1 MTITVARLLRHM
13 AWANQATIAHLQTLP
28 VESLKAYATNP
39 EWFVAEIAHHIVDSA
54 DHYAY
59 EITGKP
65 ALTQPGDPCI
75 ADVEKISDLARLAE
89 QAAIADAHLISAA
102 DLDDVWLD
110 LENDGRKFQRLRS
123 TVLSQAIHHATE
135 HRTHIASALEAKG
148 FEPIFLDDISLW
160 DYEIYET
167 ENGLRDK

>member
-167 ENGLRDK
+167 ANGLRDK

>member
-1 MTITVARLLRHM
+1 MTMTVARLLRHM

-54 DHYAY
+54 DHYVLS
-59 EITGKP
+59 ITGKP
-65 ALTQPGDPCI
+65 ALTKEGDPCI
-75 ADVEKISDLARLAE
+75 ADIETLADLSRLAE
-89 QAAIADAHLISAA
+89 QAAVVDGMLIAAA
-102 DLDDVWLD
+102 DLDEAWLNY
-110 LENDGRKFQRLRS
+110 ENDNGKFQRLRS

-135 HRTHIASALEAKG
+135 HRAHIAGALEAKG
-148 FEPIFLDDISLW
+148 FEPINLDDISLW
-160 DYEIYET
+160 DYEKYET

>member
-65 ALTQPGDPCI
+65 ALTQPGDLCI
-75 ADVEKISDLARLAE
+75 ADIEKISDLARLAE

>member
-1 MTITVARLLRHM
+1 MTMSAARLLRHM

-54 DHYAY
+54 DHLTLS
-59 EITGKP
+59 ITGQI
-65 ALTQPGDPCI
+65 ALTGKGEPPI
-75 ADVEKISDLARLAE
+75 ADIETLADLSRLAE
-89 QAAIADAHLISAA
+89 QAAVVDGMLIAAA
-102 DLDDVWLD
+102 DLDEAWLD
-110 LENDGRKFQRLRS
+110 LENDNGKFQRLRS

-135 HRTHIASALEAKG
+135 HRAHIAGALEAKG
-148 FEPIFLDDISLW
+148 FEPINLDDISLW
-160 DYEIYET
+160 DYEKYET

>member
-13 AWANQATIAHLQTLP
+13 AWANQETIKHLQTLP

-75 ADVEKISDLARLAE
+75 ADIAKISDLARLAE

-102 DLDDVWLD
+102 ELDDVWLD

-160 DYEIYET
+160 DYEVYET
-167 ENGLRDK
+167 ANGLRNK

>member
-1 MTITVARLLRHM
+1 MSMTVARLLRHM
-13 AWANQATIAHLQTLP
+13 AWANQETLKHLQTLP
-28 VESLKAYATNP
+28 EESLKAYATNP

-75 ADVEKISDLARLAE
+75 ADIESISDLARLAK
-89 QAAIADAHLISAA
+89 QAAIVDAQLIGAA

-110 LENDGRKFQRLRS
+110 LKNDGGKIQRLRS

-167 ENGLRDK
+167 ANGLRDK